1 MKIFLPIFGMA
12 LIALLA
18 WKTPRPEP
26 VPTGSGLPPEPT
38 STGIGL
44 TPEPASS
51 VIVSAPAGRTPT
63 PQTSKQGQ
71 TPGAGL
77 TASIAR
83 GKTLY
88 EQQCLSCHMV
98 DGTGVPSMNPP
109 LIKTSFVL
117 GPKPALIKVVIAG
130 MTGVEVDGDDF
141 HNNMP
146 PHPELTDQQVADV
159 LTYIRHNFGNKATQV
174 TVADVKAAR
183 AKK

>member
-1 MKIFLPIFGMA
+1 MAMKLLLPIFGIA

-18 WKTPRPEP
+18 WKTPQPE
-26 VPTGSGLPPEPT
+26 TGR
-38 STGIGL
+38 
-44 TPEPASS
+44 AA
-51 VIVSAPAGRTPT
+51 APAISPEATI
-63 PQTSKQGQ
+63 QQ
-71 TPGAGL
+71 TPGTGL
-77 TASIAR
+77 SASIAR

-98 DGTGVPSMNPP
+98 DGSGVPTMNPP

-117 GPKPALIKVVIAG
+117 GPKATLIKVVIAG
-130 MTGVEVDGDDF
+130 MTGVDVDDNTY

-146 PHPELTDQQVADV
+146 AHPELTDQQVADV

-183 AKK
+183 ARK

>member
-1 MKIFLPIFGMA
+1 MKFFLPIFSIA

-18 WKTPRPEP
+18 WKSPRPEQ
-26 VPTGSGLPPEPT
+26 
-38 STGIGL
+38 
-44 TPEPASS
+44 
-51 VIVSAPAGRTPT
+51 APGVAPRPIL
-63 PQTSKQGQ
+63 QQ
-71 TPGAGL
+71 TPGSGL

-98 DGTGVPSMNPP
+98 DGTGVPTMNPP
-109 LIKTSFVL
+109 LVKTSFVL

-183 AKK
+183 ARK

>member
-1 MKIFLPIFGMA
+1 MVLPIAGFA

-18 WKTPRPEP
+18 WKAP
-26 VPTGSGLPPEPT
+26 V
-38 STGIGL
+38 
-44 TPEPASS
+44 
-51 VIVSAPAGRTPT
+51 APA
-63 PQTSKQGQ
+63 QQ

-98 DGTGVPSMNPP
+98 DGSGVPSMNPP

-117 GPKPALIKVVIAG
+117 GPKAALIKVVING
-130 MTGVEVDGDDF
+130 MSQTEVDDNTYT
-141 HNNMP
+141 NNMP
-146 PHPELTDQQVADV
+146 PHPDLTDQQIADV
-159 LTYIRHNFGNKATQV
+159 LTYIRHNFGNKATQITV
-174 TVADVKAAR
+174 TDVKAAR